1 LYGYSVTPA
10 PVVPTDGEKVLEAL
24 QDVLALG
31 LTWST
36 DQAGTIAAANLAI
49 ATPAAT
55 WAEGVTAVA
64 AAGAGALAGDVVVTI
79 TSGSVV
85 DKSVVIADPA

>member
-1 LYGYSVTPA
+1 M
-10 PVVPTDGEKVLEAL
+10 
-24 QDVLALG
+24 ALG
-31 LTWST
+31 LAWST
-36 DQAGTIAAANLAI
+36 DQAGTITAANLAI

-64 AAGAGALAGDVVVTI
+64 AAGTGTLVGDVVVTI